1 MTMKQITHQS
11 LRDIPPLAKKE
22 LDINGLLQAFTVEEA
37 LKIAYIPIILTKSA
51 FEYADFARQICVAK
65 RLPHAKESRVIKEA
79 SAEYDRE
86 ILYELREEAKE
97 GLEAKMD
104 YFFDEAE
111 KEIQT
116 LWYSI
121 NGELKKEYPE
131 LANYDLLTN
140 IYTAVAILDY
150 VRKFERAAAVEI
162 MRRTGTG
169 YACTDNKHSIQVRNA
184 LLSIAGKYT
193 MKNTGMLKLA
203 IRVLAIK
210 VDGMIKVEY
219 DNN

>member
-1 MTMKQITHQS
+1 MEHITHQS
-11 LRDIPPLAKKE
+11 LRDIPPLATKE
-22 LDINGLLQAFTVEEA
+22 LDINDLFQAFTVEEA
-37 LKIAYIPIILTKSA
+37 LKIAYIPIVLTKSA

-65 RLPHAKESRVIKEA
+65 RLPNAKESRIIKEA
-79 SAEYDRE
+79 FAEYERG
-86 ILYELREEAKE
+86 IMNELREEVKE
-97 GLEAKMD
+97 GLENKME
-104 YFFDEAE
+104 YFFDEADR
-111 KEIQT
+111 EIQT

-121 NGELKKEYPE
+121 SGELKKEYPE
-131 LANYDLLTN
+131 LDNYDLLTN

-150 VRKFERAAAVEI
+150 VRKFECSAAIEI

-169 YACTDNKHSIQVRNA
+169 YACMENKYSIRVRNA
-184 LLSIAGKYT
+184 LLKIAGKYT
-193 MKNTGMLKLA
+193 MKNTDMLKLA